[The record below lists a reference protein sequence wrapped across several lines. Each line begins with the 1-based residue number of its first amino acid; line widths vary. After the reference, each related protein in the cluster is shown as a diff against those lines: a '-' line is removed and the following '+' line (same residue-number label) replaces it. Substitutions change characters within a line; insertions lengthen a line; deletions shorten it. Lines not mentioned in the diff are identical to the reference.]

1 MVTRLKFATIACG
14 LLFTFE
20 SVCAQN
26 WTQWRGPGRD
36 GIVDLS
42 AVSTWPDSLTRVW
55 KVAVGTGHASPLVM
69 GDRGY
74 LHSRIGNEEVVSC
87 LEIEDGS
94 LIWQHRY
101 EAPYEMNSAARRH
114 GKGPKSTPLLYR
126 KHVYTLG
133 ISGILS
139 CLSAETGN
147 LLWQKSFESEFE
159 NTSPLYGT
167 ATSPIAWRNLV
178 IAYFGGDDRGA
189 LVAFD
194 HGSGDLRWRWD
205 GDGPGYTSTVIGEFG
220 GVEQV
225 ITQSQNFCLGLA
237 AATGEVL
244 WKVPFTTAWDQN
256 SVTPVLFNGRVIFS
270 GLDKG
275 TFSVKPEKDVQGTWW
290 AREVWRSEDVSMY
303 MSSAIAL
310 NDQLFGFGHKKKGR
324 YFRLDAGSGNTG
336 WLSEGR
342 QAKNVAL
349 IASGDIV
356 LALQDEAQLL
366 VIDADVDSFR
376 VLRRYRVADSPT
388 WAHPVIVGSD
398 ILIKDEK
405 TLSKWRI
412 R

>member
-1 MVTRLKFATIACG
+1 MSLLKFATIACG
-14 LLFTFE
+14 VLFTFE

-42 AVSTWPDSLTRVW
+42 TVSTWPDSLTRVW
-55 KVAVGTGHASPLVM
+55 KVAVGTGHASLLVM

-74 LHSRIGNEEVVSC
+74 LHSRIGNEEAVSC

-114 GKGPKSTPLLYR
+114 GKDPKSTPLLYR
-126 KHVYTLG
+126 KHVYTYG

-139 CLSAETGN
+139 CLNAETGN

-167 ATSPIAWRNLV
+167 AT
-178 IAYFGGDDRGA
+178 
-189 LVAFD
+189 
-194 HGSGDLRWRWD
+194 
-205 GDGPGYTSTVIGEFG
+205 
-220 GVEQV
+220 
-225 ITQSQNFCLGLA
+225 
-237 AATGEVL
+237 GEVL

-256 SVTPVLFNGRVIFS
+256 SVTPVLFNGWVIFS

-275 TFSVKPEKDVQGTWW
+275 TFSVKPEKEVQGTWR
-290 AREVWRSEDVSMY
+290 AREVWRSEDVSIY

-310 NDQLFGFGHKKKGR
+310 SDQLFGFGHKKKSR

-336 WLSEGR
+336 WISEGR

-356 LALQDEAQLL
+356 LALQDDAQLL

-376 VLRRYRVADSPT
+376 VLRRFRVADSPT

-398 ILIKDEK
+398 ILIKDKK